1 MKKNTI
7 YFAFGSN
14 MNLVQMA
21 YRCPHSIF
29 LKKEKLPNWSF
40 IITNRGFANIVP
52 EKNRVVRGCLWNLTK
67 KDEETLDQYEGINQG
82 YYDKKYMKVG
92 EYENVLIY
100 ISKTKETGS
109 VWNDYLNIIT
119 EGAEQINLETD
130 YIFELQSWNKK
141 NKNIYT
147 EEQQIK
153 VFSRKI

>member
-14 MNLVQMA
+14 MNLAQMA

-29 LKKEKLPNWSF
+29 IKKEKLSNWSF

-119 EGAEQINLETD
+119 EGAKQIKLESD
-130 YIFELQSWNKK
+130 YILELQNWNKR

-153 VFSRKI
+153 VFSKKI